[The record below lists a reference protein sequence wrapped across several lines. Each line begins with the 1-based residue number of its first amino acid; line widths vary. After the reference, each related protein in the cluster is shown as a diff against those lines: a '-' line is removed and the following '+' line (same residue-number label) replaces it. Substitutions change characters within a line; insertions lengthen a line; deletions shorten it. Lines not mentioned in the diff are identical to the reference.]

1 MKYKFTDK
9 DGVIQEVNIP
19 AEVLR
24 KGKREGLTNK
34 QTILQYI
41 AGEGY
46 NVDTPKIEQKPKVP
60 KARNRK
66 PDEQKREIINRVA
79 DVLIDL
85 GAVDIINPE
94 RQIQVQINGETYE
107 LTMVKKRKK

>member
-9 DGVIQEVNIP
+9 DGVVQEVEIP
-19 AEVLR
+19 ANVLR
-24 KGKREGLTNK
+24 TGKREGLTNK
-34 QTILQYI
+34 QTILRYI
-41 AGEGY
+41 ADEGY
-46 NVDTPKIEQKPKVP
+46 NVDKPQVEKKPKVQ

-79 DVLIDL
+79 NVLADL
-85 GAVDIINPE
+85 GDTTIVNPE